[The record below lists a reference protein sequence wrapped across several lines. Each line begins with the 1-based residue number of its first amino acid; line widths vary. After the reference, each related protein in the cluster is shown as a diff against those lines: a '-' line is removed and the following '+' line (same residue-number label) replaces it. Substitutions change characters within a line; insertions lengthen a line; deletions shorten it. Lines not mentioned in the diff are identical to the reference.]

1 MREIVSTYIC
11 MMNMLRGSDDISDS
25 SLFFCYLIFEK
36 NSNFFE
42 FFRAFL
48 FSKPRRA
55 LEGKTH
61 LFHQLISFNQPI
73 SPDDQQQT

>member
-1 MREIVSTYIC
+1 VREIVSTYIC

-42 FFRAFL
+42 FFRAFPP
-48 FSKPRRA
+48 SCVGR
-55 LEGKTH
+55 EDS
-61 LFHQLISFNQPI
+61 FHQLISFNQPI